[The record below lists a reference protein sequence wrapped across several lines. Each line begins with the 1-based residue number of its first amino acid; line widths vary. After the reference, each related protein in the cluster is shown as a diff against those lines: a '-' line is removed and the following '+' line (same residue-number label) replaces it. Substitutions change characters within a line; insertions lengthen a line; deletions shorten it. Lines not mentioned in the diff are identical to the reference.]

1 VFIKETELSDKEKEY
16 FMQEALKEADK
27 ALEKGEVPIGAVVVL
42 NGEIIGRGHNLRE
55 STQDATTHAEILAIQ
70 NANKQIDSWRLEDAQ
85 LFVTLEPCPMCSG
98 AILLS
103 RIAEVFYGA
112 ADPKA
117 GTAGTFMN
125 LLQDSRFNHM
135 AYVEKGI
142 LEEQCREK
150 ISSFFKEL
158 RNKRKRNKKIAQNT
172 GIDSINTL
180 Q

>member
-1 VFIKETELSDKEKEY
+1 MKETELSDKEKEY

-70 NANKQIDSWRLEDAQ
+70 NANKQTASWRLEDAQ

>member
-1 VFIKETELSDKEKEY
+1 MFIKETELSDKEKEY

-70 NANKQIDSWRLEDAQ
+70 NANKQTASWRLEDAQ

>member
-1 VFIKETELSDKEKEY
+1 MFIKETELSDKEKEY

-70 NANKQIDSWRLEDAQ
+70 NANKQTASWRLEDAQ

-158 RNKRKRNKKIAQNT
+158 RNKRKRNKKITQNT